1 MHKSM
6 THAKPNKS
14 IILPD
19 IAKSNET
26 IDHAVVSSTNEEYK
40 NAYQLMSDQKSVHNS
55 RQIVYF
61 SFIVSLVE
69 LVNHIIL
76 MLYSFTLILCNQYQL

>member
-40 NAYQLMSDQKSVHNS
+40 NAYQLMSDQKSVQNS
-55 RQIVYF
+55 RQI
-61 SFIVSLVE
+61 L
-69 LVNHIIL
+69 IL
-76 MLYSFTLILCNQYQL
+76 YPFTLILCNQYQL

>member
-6 THAKPNKS
+6 THVIANKS

-26 IDHAVVSSTNEEYK
+26 IDHVVAFSTNEEYK
-40 NAYQLMSDQKSVHNS
+40 NTYHLATDHKLDRNS
-55 RQIVYF
+55 RQM
-61 SFIVSLVE
+61 
-69 LVNHIIL
+69 HII
-76 MLYSFTLILCNQYQL
+76 SFFAFCSGLVQTDNF